1 MTNSSELDEFTR
13 AEEAARFVLAR
24 TRLRPRIGVVLG
36 SGLGAFA
43 DELHERVVAAQQDEL
58 RDAVAAGYERE
69 LRDTTVVAYED
80 IPHFPVS
87 TALGHAGRLVVGELD
102 GLPLAVMQGRVHLY
116 EGYSAQ
122 QVVFPVRVLA
132 RMGIRALVLT
142 NAAGGINPE
151 YEKGALVVLRDHIN
165 LQGQNPLLGR
175 NEDRFGLRH
184 PDMTDAYNAQLR
196 QIALQEASRVTGEA
210 FEGIYAAVTGP
221 SFETPAEIRYLR
233 TIGAD
238 LVGMST
244 VAEVIAAR
252 HLGLEVLAIS
262 CVTNMAAGMTGEKIT
277 AEEVVETGE
286 RVRGELVALLRAVL
300 PRVEEVI
307 SS

>member
-1 MTNSSELDEFTR
+1 MPQPSAADDFSLAD
-13 AEEAARFVLAR
+13 EAAQFVLAR
-24 TRLRPRIGVVLG
+24 SNLRPRIAVVLG

-43 DELHERVVAAQQDEL
+43 DELWEVTITANP
-58 RDAVAAGYERE
+58 GE
-69 LRDTTVVAYED
+69 LRDTTVIAYED

-87 TALGHAGRLVVGELD
+87 TAIGHAGRLVLGKLD
-102 GLPLAVMQGRVHLY
+102 DLPLAVMQGRVHLY

-122 QVVFPVRVLA
+122 QVAFPVRVLA
-132 RMGIRALVLT
+132 RMGVRALVLT

-165 LQGQNPLLGR
+165 LQGHNPLLGK
-175 NEDRFGLRH
+175 NDDRFGLRH
-184 PDMTDAYNAQLR
+184 PDMTDAYNAEFR
-196 QIALQEASRVTGEA
+196 QIALEEASRLTGEA
-210 FEGIYAAVTGP
+210 FEGIYAAVSGP

-300 PRVEEVI
+300 PRVEEAI
-307 SS
+307 SN